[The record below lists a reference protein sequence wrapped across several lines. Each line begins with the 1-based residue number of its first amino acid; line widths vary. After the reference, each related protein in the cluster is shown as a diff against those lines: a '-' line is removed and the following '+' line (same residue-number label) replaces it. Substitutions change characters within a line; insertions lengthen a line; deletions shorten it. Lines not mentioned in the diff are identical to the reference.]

1 MAITPYEALA
11 MVPKSQ
17 EVSLLRTAQMQK
29 ENAQQA
35 QIAGTVQQQ
44 TEQKMQRTEKAD
56 QKDETPFK
64 YDAKEKGNGSYSGSG
79 QGKKKQKEEGTVKES
94 KKNLS
99 NSTFDITI

>member
-17 EVSLLRTAQMQK
+17 EASLFRTAQMQK

-35 QIAGTVQQQ
+35 QIASTVQQQ
-44 TEQKMQRTEKAD
+44 TEQKMIRTVKME

-64 YDAKEKGNGSYSGSG
+64 YDAKEKGNNAYSE
-79 QGKKKQKEEGTVKES
+79 QKEKERKKKEEQEKEDRKRLYGC
-94 KKNLS
+94 
-99 NSTFDITI
+99 TFEVSI

>member
-17 EVSLLRTAQMQK
+17 EASLLRTAQMQK

-35 QIAGTVQQQ
+35 QIAGTIQQQ
-44 TEQKMQRTEKAD
+44 TEQKMSRTEKME

-64 YDAKEKGNGSYSGSG
+64 YDAKEKGNNAYAE
-79 QGKKKQKEEGTVKES
+79 QKERERKKKEEQEKEDR
-94 KKNLS
+94 KKLYGC
-99 NSTFDITI
+99 TFEITI